1 MLTHFSGACK
11 TLCLLNAHSFIG
23 IYAYVCMC
31 CILPHSPINRI
42 LHEYELNM
50 HILQPKWS
58 EHISAKSGHFYRM
71 YVALIFC
78 AFLVALR
85 RIYSFIHTYMYI
97 YIFCLPENGS
107 LDSHRIATVCGCFFS
122 SLCVRFKLVRCIII
136 KSLHHFMEFFNRII
150 IENVFQSNVLC
161 IFCVKQITNNH
172 HFCSNSTLYLLFPVF
187 IASSIVFSRS
197 HSLFFSLS

>member
-1 MLTHFSGACK
+1 MSAQCSFIHWNLCIRMYVLHIAAQPDKPHTPWIWTEYAYFTTKVKRTHFSKIWPFLSHVCCFDI
-11 TLCLLNAHSFIG
+11 LC
-23 IYAYVCMC
+23 
-31 CILPHSPINRI
+31 
-42 LHEYELNM
+42 
-50 HILQPKWS
+50 
-58 EHISAKSGHFYRM
+58 ISRC
-71 YVALIFC
+71 VASHL
-78 AFLVALR
+78 
-85 RIYSFIHTYMYI
+85 FIHSYIHVHI
-97 YIFCLPENGS
+97 YILSTWKRLARFTPNSYC
-107 LDSHRIATVCGCFFS
+107 VWVFFSS

-197 HSLFFSLS
+197 HSLFLSLSLKFHVNAMH

>member
-58 EHISAKSGHFYRM
+58 EHISAKSGHFYCM

-107 LDSHRIATVCGCFFS
+107 LDSHRIATVCGCFFFFS
-122 SLCVRFKLVRCIII
+122 VCSFQIGSLYNYQKFTPFHGI
-136 KSLHHFMEFFNRII
+136 
-150 IENVFQSNVLC
+150 FQPHYNWKC
-161 IFCVKQITNNH
+161 
-172 HFCSNSTLYLLFPVF
+172 FPVQCAVH
-187 IASSIVFSRS
+187 I
-197 HSLFFSLS
+197 LCKTNYK